1 MNHLNKNHHISL
13 WDWISKYNNANEYY
27 IKNNMLKLIYDI
39 KKCAEQKCNFETI
52 DKIDFYSVFILVEV
66 LDCYRNIFFLDMYT
80 ITRMLKQPDG
90 GKRSFLSFG
99 YFGDYHVKT
108 IMNLLISTGKY
119 SLVAFGDND
128 VTNKTNSRCINFDVS
143 IKLDEELDRYYA

>member
-1 MNHLNKNHHISL
+1 
-13 WDWISKYNNANEYY
+13 
-27 IKNNMLKLIYDI
+27 
-39 KKCAEQKCNFETI
+39 
-52 DKIDFYSVFILVEV
+52 
-66 LDCYRNIFFLDMYT
+66 MYT